1 MIAHSI
7 VFTALASP
15 SRARVRAARALANA
29 VTRIFAELPRP
40 PSLPDATRT
49 GPIATPSMVFLIVK
63 SDSMPIST
71 TTVNRFCRDSLLFVS
86 RSVIWAIWD
95 ECGGAG
101 GETMKNIGLVMCGCL
116 LWTSM
121 VSAQSPLLRIPGSAS
136 VSRAAL
142 EKPASLRL
150 RSVFAD
156 RNDNSSA
163 DPIRQVSHDSSSAPI
178 HAGYQEYDQSPYQD
192 AGVQH
197 GEQPADLCPPG
208 QDPFYADTNSEW
220 VDVSGLDLHGVLP
233 YYSNLHYGQGS
244 VKDSGHVVG
253 FYGYASTTFDLVEVG
268 IESTAIDF
276 RSGFQYHQ
284 EDYTFVW
291 NNYSIKNF
299 RWRAGVHYINS
310 NSAPI
315 DGGIIGIL
323 GAHFIQDRWEAG
335 SDFYVSNYQN
345 FAPALTVTEVSPHI
359 AFPYG
364 PAKGELRGY
373 YIHVDRDLGLGQRDF
388 LSIEARMSQDFGKF
402 NVGGYGWGGE
412 QTFAVRNDGFLVY
425 NLTEKHRAGYGV
437 EVGYKFTD
445 HTKITGRGGQEL
457 FSDFN
462 TQSKTYQTFLSLLLL
477 HTF

>member
-1 MIAHSI
+1 
-7 VFTALASP
+7 
-15 SRARVRAARALANA
+15 
-29 VTRIFAELPRP
+29 
-40 PSLPDATRT
+40 
-49 GPIATPSMVFLIVK
+49 
-63 SDSMPIST
+63 
-71 TTVNRFCRDSLLFVS
+71 
-86 RSVIWAIWD
+86 
-95 ECGGAG
+95 
-101 GETMKNIGLVMCGCL
+101 MKNIGLMMCGCL
-116 LWTSM
+116 LWTTV
-121 VSAQSPLLRIPGSAS
+121 VSAQTSSLRFSGSPS

-142 EKPASLRL
+142 GKPAALQV
-150 RSVFAD
+150 RSVFAE
-156 RNDNSSA
+156 RNDSSSA
-163 DPIRQVSHDSSSAPI
+163 DPIRLVRHDSSSALMQ
-178 HAGYQEYDQSPYQD
+178 AGYQQYDQSPYED
-192 AGVQH
+192 AGVPD

-208 QDPFYADTNSEW
+208 QNPFGAEVNSEW
-220 VDVSGLDLHGVLP
+220 VDVSGLDLFAAMP
-233 YYSNLHYGQGS
+233 YYSDLQYGQGS
-244 VKDSGHVVG
+244 VKDRGHVAG
-253 FYGYASTTFDLVEVG
+253 FYGYASTTFDMVEVG

-315 DGGIIGIL
+315 DGGVIGIL
-323 GAHFIQDRWEAG
+323 GAHFFQDRWEGG
-335 SDFYVSNYQN
+335 SDFYVSNYEN
-345 FAPALTVTEVSPHI
+345 FAPAVTVMEISPHI
-359 AFPYG
+359 VFPYG

-373 YIHVDRDLGLGQRDF
+373 YIHVDRDLGLGKRDF
-388 LSIEARMSQDFGKF
+388 FSIEARISQDFGKF
-402 NVGGYGWGGE
+402 HTGAYGWGGE

-462 TQSKTYQTFLSLLLL
+462 TQSKTQQTFLSLLLL